1 MVCGPVGS
9 GKSSLLCAILGDMR
23 KESGDVELH
32 GKVAYVAQQAWIV
45 NATLKENI
53 LFGSP
58 YDQDKYEKVIQVC
71 ALSRDIEI
79 LPAGDATEIGE
90 KGINLSGGQKA
101 RVSLARA
108 CYQDADVYLL
118 DDPLSAVDVHVS
130 KTLFDDC
137 VKGYLAG
144 KTIVL
149 VTHQIQYL
157 PRANHIAVIDNAR
170 ISAYGT
176 FEEISR
182 THPHLQTE
190 LGVKPTASGTSESS
204 AAPTENGSDKA
215 GKAPAGK
222 PGQKD
227 IPNKVQ
233 AQPSSLSTAEKGKT
247 TTNET
252 RNKGNVQMQIWVSYA
267 KAMGIAISVY
277 LICAYVLSQ
286 GLQLAS
292 DWQLS
297 NWSSAVAA
305 FENAM
310 GEYTQEAK
318 EAKDLGKSLPEKPEP
333 VNTTRYLGIY
343 TIITIFAAASVAM
356 RGFFCMLGTIRSAV
370 ILHDGM
376 LETLMRAP
384 VRFFDTTPTGR
395 ILNRFSS
402 DQYTVDNELRQT
414 IQMLLMC
421 FIRVL
426 FVSFV
431 ILYVTPIFIVCVLP
445 LGFIYHFVQ
454 K

>member
-1 MVCGPVGS
+1 
-9 GKSSLLCAILGDMR
+9 MR
-23 KESGDVELH
+23 KDSGDVELH
-32 GKVAYVAQQAWIV
+32 GKVAYVAQQPWIV

-58 YDQDKYEKVIQVC
+58 YDEERYEKVIKVC
-71 ALSRDIEI
+71 ALTRDLEI

-108 CYQDADVYLL
+108 CYQNADVYLL

-130 KTLFDDC
+130 KTLFEDC
-137 VKGYLAG
+137 IKGFLAG

-157 PRANHIAVIDNAR
+157 PRASHVAVIDNSR
-170 ISAYGT
+170 VSAYGT

-190 LGVKPTASGTSESS
+190 IGGKAANGTGGESGTS
-204 AAPTENGSDKA
+204 PIENGSDKPVTS
-215 GKAPAGK
+215 PAVK
-222 PGQKD
+222 PSHKEGQQ
-227 IPNKVQ
+227 KVQ
-233 AQPSSLSTAEKGKT
+233 AQSSSLATNDKGKT

-252 RNKGNVQMQIWVSYA
+252 RNKGTIQMHVWVNYA
-267 KAMGIAISVY
+267 KAMGVAISVY
-277 LICAYVLSQ
+277 LVCAYILSQ
-286 GLQLAS
+286 GLQLSS

-297 NWSSAVAA
+297 SWSSAVAE
-305 FENAM
+305 FENEM
-310 GEYTQEAK
+310 TEYTEEVK
-318 EAKDLGKSLPEKPEP
+318 EATDLGKPLPEKPEP
-333 VNTTRYLGIY
+333 VNTTRYLGMY
-343 TIITIFAAASVAM
+343 TIITILAAASVAM

-370 ILHDGM
+370 IMHDGM
-376 LETLMRAP
+376 LDTVMRAP
-384 VRFFDTTPTGR
+384 VRFFDITPTGR

-431 ILYVTPIFIVCVLP
+431 ILYVTPIFIVCVVP
-445 LGFIYHFVQ
+445 LGLVYHYVQ